1 MAAAGTARV
10 EVRAISFDEAPP
22 ARSAVKVAEGTF
34 LQVGA
39 FGEREAA
46 EQLAGKMMAE
56 HLQPVSVQQGGGLYK
71 VWVGPYRDARDIEL
85 TTARLIEL
93 GYERPHK
100 VKP

>member
-1 MAAAGTARV
+1 M
-10 EVRAISFDEAPP
+10 
-22 ARSAVKVAEGTF
+22 
-34 LQVGA
+34 Q
-39 FGEREAA
+39 
-46 EQLAGKMMAE
+46 E

-71 VWVGPYRDARDIEL
+71 VWVGPYRDAADIEL